1 MKPLTPIMVLFW
13 QERRSALLG
22 GAAMMAMTLL
32 AGIALLGL
40 SGWFITATALA
51 GLSGAALAFDVF
63 IPGASI
69 RLLALVRTGARY
81 GERLV
86 THDATLRVLA
96 GLRERLFRGH
106 ATAEGAEALQRRPAR
121 LLFRLTSEVDALD
134 SLYLRVLAPLAAA
147 MLVSLA
153 VLVGLW
159 LAAPALS
166 WPLLVL
172 LPLAGGLLPWWIA
185 RAALRPGRRRA
196 AAIEALRARA
206 IDAAQ
211 GQIDLLMAGQTEAR
225 SASIMAADARLA
237 SAEDALN
244 RLETR
249 GAALLFLAGQA
260 ALVGTLLVAAA
271 LAEQGTVS
279 APIAALA
286 VLAAMAVLEAF
297 APLRR
302 GALELGRALLA
313 ARRLAPRLN
322 KEEAAPAPPLP
333 VAPAGLALHL
343 HDLRLR
349 YPGAR
354 RAVLDGFSLDV
365 GTSECVAL
373 VGESGAGK
381 STLLSLLSGE
391 IEADGGHASL
401 AAGQPRTV
409 WMSQR
414 TELFQDSLRGN
425 LLLAAPRATDA
436 ELLQALEA
444 AGLGPVLAALPGGL
458 DTRLGE
464 GGFGLSSGQARRLML
479 ARALLRPA
487 PLWLLDEPTE
497 GLDRNTALALLGRLR
512 PRLAGHGTLVV
523 THLRREAELADRLV
537 LLRDGRVAAEACR
550 GTPDY
555 LALLDQLRPD

>member
-1 MKPLTPIMVLFW
+1 MKPLSPIMALFW

-22 GAAMMAMTLL
+22 GAAIMAMTLL

-96 GLRERLFRGH
+96 SLRERLFRGH

-147 MLVSLA
+147 ILVALA
-153 VLVGLW
+153 VLAGLW
-159 LAAPALS
+159 LTAPALA

-172 LPLAGGLLPWWIA
+172 VPLAGGLLPWWIA

-196 AAIEALRARA
+196 AAIEALRSRA

-211 GQIDLLMAGQTEAR
+211 GQVDLLMAGRTEAQ

-244 RLETR
+244 RLETH

-260 ALVGTLLVAAA
+260 ALLGTLLVAAV
-271 LAEQGTVS
+271 LAEQGAVS
-279 APIAALA
+279 VPIAALA

-313 ARRLAPRLN
+313 ARRLAPRLR
-322 KEEAAPAPPLP
+322 EETASAAPLP

-343 HDLRLR
+343 RDLRLR
-349 YPGAR
+349 YPGAH

-365 GTSECVAL
+365 GAGECVAL

-381 STLLSLLSGE
+381 STLLSLLAGE
-391 IEADGGHASL
+391 IEPDGGHASL
-401 AAGQPRTV
+401 AGGQPRTV

-444 AGLGPVLAALPGGL
+444 AGLAALPDGL
-458 DTRLGE
+458 ATRLGE

-497 GLDRNTALALLGRLR
+497 GLDRNTALALLERLR
-512 PRLAGHGTLVV
+512 PRLAGHGTLIV
-523 THLRREAELADRLV
+523 THLRREAALADRLV
-537 LLRDGRVAAEACR
+537 LLRDGRVAVEARR

>member
-1 MKPLTPIMVLFW
+1 
-13 QERRSALLG
+13 
-22 GAAMMAMTLL
+22 
-32 AGIALLGL
+32 
-40 SGWFITATALA
+40 
-51 GLSGAALAFDVF
+51 
-63 IPGASI
+63 
-69 RLLALVRTGARY
+69 
-81 GERLV
+81 
-86 THDATLRVLA
+86 
-96 GLRERLFRGH
+96 
-106 ATAEGAEALQRRPAR
+106 
-121 LLFRLTSEVDALD
+121 
-134 SLYLRVLAPLAAA
+134 
-147 MLVSLA
+147 
-153 VLVGLW
+153 
-159 LAAPALS
+159 
-166 WPLLVL
+166 
-172 LPLAGGLLPWWIA
+172 GGLLPWWIA

-196 AAIEALRARA
+196 AAIEALRSRA

-211 GQIDLLMAGQTEAR
+211 GQVDLLMAGRTSAQA
-225 SASIMAADARLA
+225 ASIMAADTRLA
-237 SAEDALN
+237 AAEDTLN

-260 ALVGTLLVAAA
+260 ALVGTLLIAAP
-271 LAEQGTVS
+271 LAAQGVIS

-286 VLAAMAVLEAF
+286 LLAAMAVLEAF

-313 ARRLAPRLN
+313 ARRLAPRLR
-322 KEEAAPAPPLP
+322 EQAAPAQPLP

-343 HDLRLR
+343 RHLRLR

-354 RAVLDGFSLDV
+354 QPVLDDFSLDV
-365 GTSECVAL
+365 GAGECVAL

-391 IEADGGHASL
+391 IVAEGGHASL
-401 AAGQPRTV
+401 ASGQPRTV

-436 ELLQALEA
+436 ELMEALEA
-444 AGLGPVLAALPGGL
+444 AGLGPVVAALPDGL
-458 DTRLGE
+458 ATQLGE

-497 GLDRNTALALLGRLR
+497 GLDRETALALLGRLR

-537 LLRDGRVAAEACR
+537 LLRGGRVAAEARR

-555 LALLDQLRPD
+555 LALLEQLRPD

>member
-1 MKPLTPIMVLFW
+1 MKPLSPIMALFW

-22 GAAMMAMTLL
+22 GAAMMVMTLL

-51 GLSGAALAFDVF
+51 GLTSAALAFDVF

-69 RLLALVRTGARY
+69 RLLALLRTGARY

-106 ATAEGAEALQRRPAR
+106 TTAEGAEALQRRPAR

-147 MLVSLA
+147 ILVSFA
-153 VLVGLW
+153 VLAGLW
-159 LAAPALS
+159 LAAPALI

-211 GQIDLLMAGQTEAR
+211 GQVDLLMAGRAEAQA
-225 SASIMAADARLA
+225 ASIMAADGRLA

-249 GAALLFLAGQA
+249 GAGLLFLAGQA
-260 ALVGTLLVAAA
+260 ALVGTLLIAATM
-271 LAEQGTVS
+271 AEQDIIS

-313 ARRLAPRLN
+313 ARRLAPRL
-322 KEEAAPAPPLP
+322 KEQATPARPLP

-343 HDLRLR
+343 RDLRLS

-365 GTSECVAL
+365 GAGECVAL

-401 AAGQPRTV
+401 VAGQPRTV

-436 ELLQALEA
+436 ELLEALEA
-444 AGLGPVLAALPGGL
+444 AGLGPVLAALPDGL
-458 DTRLGE
+458 ATQLGE

-497 GLDRNTALALLGRLR
+497 GLDRDTALALLDRLR
-512 PRLAGHGTLVV
+512 PRLAGHGTLIV
-523 THLRREAELADRLV
+523 THLRREAALADRLV
-537 LLRDGRVAAEACR
+537 LLRDKRVAAQARR

-555 LALLDQLRPD
+555 LTLLDQLRPD

>member
-1 MKPLTPIMVLFW
+1 MKPLSPIMALFW

-51 GLSGAALAFDVF
+51 GLTSAALAFDVF

-81 GERLV
+81 SERLV

-147 MLVSLA
+147 LLVSLA

-159 LAAPALS
+159 LAAPALT

-196 AAIEALRARA
+196 AAIEALRSRA

-211 GQIDLLMAGQTEAR
+211 GQVDLLMAGRAEAQ

-237 SAEDALN
+237 SAEDTLN

-260 ALVGTLLVAAA
+260 ALVGTLLVTAI

-313 ARRLAPRLN
+313 ARRLAPRL
-322 KEEAAPAPPLP
+322 KEEAAPAAPLP

-343 HDLRLR
+343 RDLRLR

-354 RAVLDGFSLDV
+354 RAVLDGCSLDV
-365 GTSECVAL
+365 GANECVAL

-391 IEADGGHASL
+391 IEAGGGHVSL

-425 LLLAAPRATDA
+425 LLLAAPRARDA
-436 ELLQALEA
+436 ELMEALDA
-444 AGLGPVLAALPGGL
+444 AGLGPVLASLPDGL

-497 GLDRNTALALLGRLR
+497 GLDRETALALLDRLR
-512 PRLAGHGTLVV
+512 PRLAGHGTLIV

-537 LLRDGRVAAEACR
+537 LLRDGRVVAEARR
-550 GTPDY
+550 GTPDH

>member
-1 MKPLTPIMVLFW
+1 MKPLSPIMALFW

-51 GLSGAALAFDVF
+51 GLTSAALAFDVF

-106 ATAEGAEALQRRPAR
+106 ATAEGAGALQRRPAR

-147 MLVSLA
+147 LLVSLA

-159 LAAPALS
+159 LAAPALT

-196 AAIEALRARA
+196 AAIEALRSRA

-211 GQIDLLMAGQTEAR
+211 GQVDLLMAGRAEAQ

-237 SAEDALN
+237 SAEDTLN

-260 ALVGTLLVAAA
+260 ALVGTLLVTAI

-313 ARRLAPRLN
+313 ARRLAPRL
-322 KEEAAPAPPLP
+322 KEEAAPAAPLP

-343 HDLRLR
+343 RDLRLR

-365 GTSECVAL
+365 GANECVAL

-381 STLLSLLSGE
+381 STLLSLLSSE
-391 IEADGGHASL
+391 IEADGGHVSL

-425 LLLAAPRATDA
+425 LLLAAPRARDA
-436 ELLQALEA
+436 ELMEALAA
-444 AGLGPVLAALPGGL
+444 AGLSPVLASLPDGL
-458 DTRLGE
+458 ETRLGE

-497 GLDRNTALALLGRLR
+497 GLDRETALALLDRLR
-512 PRLAGHGTLVV
+512 PRLAGHGTLIV

-537 LLRDGRVAAEACR
+537 LLRDGRVVAEARR
-550 GTPDY
+550 GTPDH